1 MYVTESKCNL
11 MFLLNFVPV
20 HEHADQLDDQDA
32 DEPEYEEQP
41 DRLQL
46 VVLVGQE
53 EDLGCY
59 SVVS

>member
-1 MYVTESKCNL
+1 

-32 DEPEYEEQP
+32 DEPEDEEQT